1 MPTETAPGAD
11 SQAGAATAPA
21 SSRPWRLVLLAV
33 VGAEF
38 MLQLDG
44 TIVNVALPGIEK
56 DLGLGVSGA
65 SWVLNGFLLAF
76 GGLLLLAGR
85 LGDVLGHRGVFL
97 AGVGLVG
104 AASLLSGLAPDF
116 PVLLAGRVLQGSG
129 AAIAG
134 PAGLALLTTE
144 FQGERQARAFGLYST
159 VTGLGAASGMILGG
173 VLTWAGGWR
182 WTLLVNVPVAAVIL
196 LLGAKHLTRGE
207 RPAGHRSLGVPGA
220 ALVTGAL
227 AALVYGLV
235 RAAGAGWGDPAA
247 LSALGV
253 AVPLFVALPV
263 VDART
268 AEPLL
273 PRRIFAHRDRLGGF
287 VSLVLV
293 AAVLTGFLFYTIQ
306 YLAAV
311 KHFGALRTGLA
322 ILPFGLGILVTAQL
336 LGRFLGAVPLK
347 PRGVLGL
354 AVMVGAVLWLSRLG
368 AHSGYAA
375 DVLPPITLLGLG
387 VGLAIVPINLTILTT
402 SAPEDTGVTAGVLQA
417 ALTVGGTVG
426 LAVLLLPFTGHGGP
440 AATVSSLFDWAA
452 VIAGAGLLVTLAFWF
467 GPGSRSAAR
476 PSAPPAPGAATGT
489 ADAAGATGTAGR

>member
-11 SQAGAATAPA
+11 PRAQAAPVPA
-21 SSRPWRLVLLAV
+21 PSDPWRPVLLAV

-44 TIVNVALPGIEK
+44 TIVNVALPGAEK

-85 LGDVLGHRGVFL
+85 LGDVLGHRRVFL

-104 AASLLSGLAPDF
+104 AASLLSGLAPDV

-129 AAIAG
+129 AAVAG

-173 VLTWAGGWR
+173 VLTWAGDWR

-196 LLGAKHLTRGE
+196 LLGAKYLTRGE
-207 RPAGHRSLGVPGA
+207 RPAAHRSLGVPSA

-227 AALVYGLV
+227 VALVYGLV
-235 RAAGAGWGDPAA
+235 RAAGAGWGDPT
-247 LSALGV
+247 ALGV
-253 AVPLFVALPV
+253 LGAAVALAAALPV
-263 VDART
+263 VDSRA

-273 PRRIFAHRDRLGGF
+273 PPRVFADRDRLGGF

-293 AAVLTGFLFYTIQ
+293 AAVLTGFLFCTIQ

-336 LGRFLGAVPLK
+336 LGRYLGPLPLK
-347 PRGVLGL
+347 LRGVLGL

-375 DVLPPITLLGLG
+375 DVLPPITLLGLA
-387 VGLAIVPINLTILTT
+387 VGLAIVPINLTVLAT
-402 SAPEDTGVTAGVLQA
+402 SAPEDTGVTAGILQA

-426 LAVLLLPFTGHGGP
+426 LAVLLLPFTGHGGTASTISP
-440 AATVSSLFDWAA
+440 LFDWAA
-452 VIAGAGLLVTLAFWF
+452 VIAGAGLLVTLAFWY
-467 GPGSRSAAR
+467 GPGSR
-476 PSAPPAPGAATGT
+476 PAATPPT
-489 ADAAGATGTAGR
+489 PVGATEADGR